1 MAEGGWV
8 GEEDV
13 DEKTAEGEG
22 NAEAQIA
29 ETAVY
34 LDWCDNA
41 NNIESVTAHQGYAR
55 GIRVIVVVPKGDV
68 QLESGQV
75 GCKV

>member
-13 DEKTAEGEG
+13 DEKTAKGEG
-22 NAEAQIA
+22 DAKAQIA
-29 ETAVY
+29 EAAVY
-34 LDWCDNA
+34 LDWCDDA
-41 NNIESVTAHQGYAR
+41 NNVESATGHKGHAR

-75 GCKV
+75 GCKL